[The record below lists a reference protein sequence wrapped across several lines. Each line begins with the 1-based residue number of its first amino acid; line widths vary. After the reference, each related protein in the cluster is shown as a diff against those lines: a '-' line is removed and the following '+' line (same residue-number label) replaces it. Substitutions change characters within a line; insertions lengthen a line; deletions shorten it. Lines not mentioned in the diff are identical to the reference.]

1 VISLLLAKLA
11 PYAAGLVAL
20 LAALGGVIFSAKR
33 SGVKQE
39 QAAETTKAL
48 QQSKEAGEI
57 TTEVRNLSD
66 DDLAKRLQRD
76 QRD

>member
-1 VISLLLAKLA
+1 
-11 PYAAGLVAL
+11 
-20 LAALGGVIFSAKR
+20 
-33 SGVKQE
+33 VKQE